1 MVLNL
6 LIVLKRPLS
15 VLNDILLA
23 TDSGD
28 SVVLVLLDLS
38 AVFDTV
44 DHSIL
49 IYRLQSDVGLKD
61 TVLKCFISS
70 QQWRPP
76 RLDTGTLSFFPV
88 YASSGFHSKKAR
100 DVFSFLRWKYPNLFT
115 Y

>member
-100 DVFSFLRWKYPNLFT
+100 DVFSFLR
-115 Y
+115 